1 MATVS
6 HVMLKDLATQ
16 ELRIAELW
24 DVIDERHLVDIET
37 NWASSLASLAAASQS
52 HEESSHW
59 NWRRKLTGIRGQFG
73 RQEFAIECDGHT
85 QGIMLLDLNKAS
97 RIPATKGESI
107 VYVDY
112 LQAAPWNRKSLCVP
126 QFVGVGSILIAASIS
141 LSMDLGFD
149 GRIGLHSLPQSV
161 GYYDHCGMTRFWRDP
176 DYDQLMYFEMTT
188 SQSAAFLKRI
198 GAA

>member
-6 HVMLKDLATQ
+6 HVMLKELATKK
-16 ELRIAELW
+16 LRPAELW
-24 DVIDERHLVDIET
+24 DVIEERHLVDIESH
-37 NWASSLASLAAASQS
+37 WASSLVSLSAASQS

-126 QFVGVGSILIAASIS
+126 QFRLVGSILIAASIS
-141 LSMDLGFD
+141 LSLDLGFD
-149 GRIGLHSLPQSV
+149 GRIGLHSLPQSE
-161 GYYDHCGMTRFWRDP
+161 GFYDRCKMTKFWGDP
-176 DYDQLMYFEMTT
+176 DYEQLMYYEMTT
-188 SQSAAFLKRI
+188 SQSAAFLNKG